1 MYAWLWRHL
10 PGGRRARA
18 AQACLLVALVVLVC
32 FLWLFPAVSTL
43 LDRNGAT
50 VRSAPS
56 VIDRREPPVAVRSA
70 AARAVTRALAGA
82 DA

>member
-10 PGGRRARA
+10 PGGRRVRT
-18 AQACLLVALVVLVC
+18 AQCCLLVAVVVLAC
-32 FLWLFPAVSTL
+32 FVWVFPAVSTL

-50 VRSAPS
+50 VGSAPS
-56 VIDRREPPVAVRSA
+56 VTDRRERPMA
-70 AARAVTRALAGA
+70 ATRT